1 MKKTSNKSLMGVV
14 VFALIFAVYNACLF
28 IIAQGFED
36 HYLCFWTSY
45 IFMMLAFIDIAVVGV
60 VFRTRGYKAK
70 DLYLAFPVTKHL
82 TIYVIAEFI
91 ISTVFML
98 LDESSDSVGW
108 LAIVAQLIVLAVH
121 IVFVVLCFMSTETIR
136 EVQQKVKDKTTFIRL
151 LQADAESCADKANDP
166 QVKAAFTKFAEQVRF
181 SDPMS
186 NENLFE
192 LEKMIALQISN
203 ADTCISMND
212 YVTAMQCCE
221 RASALLVERNKK
233 CYALK

>member
-1 MKKTSNKSLMGVV
+1 MKNNSNKSLMGVV
-14 VFALIFAVYNACLF
+14 VFGLLFLVYNACLF
-28 IIAQGFED
+28 IIAGGFED
-36 HYLCFWTSY
+36 HYLSFWSSY
-45 IFMMLAFIDIAVVGV
+45 VFMILAFIDVALVAVV
-60 VFRTRGYKAK
+60 FKTRGYKAK
-70 DLYLAFPVTKHL
+70 DIYLAFPVTKHL

-91 ISTVFML
+91 LSIIFMA
-98 LDESSDSVGW
+98 LDEMEIGW
-108 LAIVAQLIVLAVH
+108 LSIVVQLIVLAIH

-151 LQADAESCADKANDP
+151 LQADAESCAAKANDP
-166 QVKAAFTKFAEQVRF
+166 QVKAAFTRFAEQVRY

-212 YVTAMQCCE
+212 YRTAMQCCE
-221 RASALLVERNKK
+221 RASALLIERNKK

>member
-1 MKKTSNKSLMGVV
+1 MKKTSNKNLMGIV

-36 HYLCFWTSY
+36 HYLSFWASY
-45 IFMMLAFIDIAVVGV
+45 VFMMLAFIDIAVVAV
-60 VFRTRGYKAK
+60 VFKTRGYKAK

-82 TIYVIAEFI
+82 TIFVIVELI
-91 ISTVFML
+91 ISSIFMAI
-98 LDESSDSVGW
+98 DDNDIGW
-108 LAIVAQLIVLAVH
+108 LAIVLQLIVLTVH
-121 IVFVVLCFMSTETIR
+121 IVFVVLCFMSTETIK

-151 LQADAESCADKANDP
+151 LQADAETCAAKANDP
-166 QVKAAFTKFAEQVRF
+166 QVKAAFNKFAEQVRF

-221 RASALLVERNKK
+221 RASTLLIERNKK